1 MLYNGETGFIQSAN
15 GSGVTILFA
24 TGDACDS
31 CDSCGLKVACAPG
44 KQSQRLL
51 TLPQAGEFQPG
62 QKVQIEELSNLELHL
77 ALIQFGLPMTA
88 FLIGLFLGYL
98 LPFQDILPRELSA
111 FLVACVGLGISFFA
125 ARQLVQKIVDIIPE
139 KYLRIVPCV

>member
-1 MLYNGETGFIQSAN
+1 MLYNGETGFIQSAD
-15 GSGVTILFA
+15 GSEVTILFT
-24 TGDACDS
+24 TGDACET
-31 CDSCGLKVACAPG
+31 CGLKVVCAPG

-77 ALIQFGLPMTA
+77 AFIQFGIPMAA
-88 FLIGLFLGYL
+88 FLLGLFLGYV

-111 FLVACVGLGISFFA
+111 FLVACVGLGLSFFV
-125 ARQLVQKIVDIIPE
+125 ARQFVQRIVDIIPE